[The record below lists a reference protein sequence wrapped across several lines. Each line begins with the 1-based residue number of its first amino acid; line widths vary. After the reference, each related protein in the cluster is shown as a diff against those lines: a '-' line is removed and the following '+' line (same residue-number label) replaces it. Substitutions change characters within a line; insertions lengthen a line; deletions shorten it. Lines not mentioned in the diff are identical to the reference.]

1 MIKQNNLKK
10 KSQIIQIMGCSKL
23 LDNILDDNNW
33 VSSVQQQKCVNCFLN
48 KLPKKSMSNIVFCR
62 TPRLTSVC
70 EGDFFFKCTNF
81 NLSDNSTVF
90 CLYS

>member
-33 VSSVQQQKCVNCFLN
+33 VSSVQQQKCVNCF
-48 KLPKKSMSNIVFCR
+48 
-62 TPRLTSVC
+62 
-70 EGDFFFKCTNF
+70 FK
-81 NLSDNSTVF
+81 
-90 CLYS
+90 

>member
-33 VSSVQQQKCVNCFLN
+33 VSSVQQQQQKCVNCFLN
-48 KLPKKSMSNIVFCR
+48 KLPKKSMSNIKF
-62 TPRLTSVC
+62 SV
-70 EGDFFFKCTNF
+70 ELQD
-81 NLSDNSTVF
+81 
-90 CLYS
+90 